1 MECRLFVNA
10 LMAAYNVGIK
20 NPKVTIVAGLASDAP
35 EIESICIP
43 FDEQLVEVADG
54 NAGLLDETTDVY
66 FKITEPN
73 LAFGKE
79 VRISFYYQDEAG
91 GTSIDIG
98 GESVLASPFPSQVWT
113 VEGNQLVEVGTEF
126 NLVPGKVYKIK
137 APVIPL
143 RNESRMNADIY
154 IVVESRFHHFG
165 KDEPVTGSDSIVL
178 NRAQLFMLE

>member
-1 MECRLFVNA
+1 M
-10 LMAAYNVGIK
+10 
-20 NPKVTIVAGLASDAP
+20 
-35 EIESICIP
+35 
-43 FDEQLVEVADG
+43 
-54 NAGLLDETTDVY
+54 
-66 FKITEPN
+66 
-73 LAFGKE
+73 
-79 VRISFYYQDEAG
+79 
-91 GTSIDIG
+91 
-98 GESVLASPFPSQVWT
+98 LASPFPSQVWT